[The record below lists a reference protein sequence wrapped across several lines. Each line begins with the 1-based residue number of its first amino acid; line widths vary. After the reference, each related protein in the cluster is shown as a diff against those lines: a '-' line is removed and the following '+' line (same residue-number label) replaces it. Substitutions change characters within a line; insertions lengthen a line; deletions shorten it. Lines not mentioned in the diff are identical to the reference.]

1 MLNTLDLLFVLVS
14 ILISIAGFAIKARRW
29 SVGLTD
35 NRKDNMGSRIGK
47 ALERVFFHLD
57 LLRERTMGSY
67 HLAIF
72 YIFVLAILFV
82 VFFQFAPITL
92 PKAFSAIQ
100 SLILDILGFA
110 ALIAIIYFFYRRLYV
125 KDKGFDNKNEDYIL
139 LAVLFFIFLTGFL
152 MEAVRLKV
160 VTSDL
165 IYAPFGAFFSF
176 FIPSNE
182 AFYPVLSQ
190 LFWRVH
196 FFLILFFI
204 AYIPF
209 SKSIHILLIP
219 VNYIFRNNAPKGV
232 FKLLDLENSEEFGAN
247 KISQLTWKD
256 LMDLDTCVRC
266 GRCQDNCPAHLTKK
280 PLSPKKVIQDLKKVL
295 DSYRKDPEAPLINDD
310 ITTDVL
316 FSCTT
321 CRACMEN
328 CPAGIEHLDKMI
340 EMKRYLVLMEGNVSS
355 EHQLL
360 FKNLERNGNPWGMP
374 AANRGEW
381 VKDLEVPSL
390 AELGDASQIDFLFW
404 PGCAGAFDDRYV
416 KAMKK
421 LVAIFKKA
429 GLKIAILAEEET
441 CCGDPARKSGNEYLY
456 DALARQNVE
465 TMNGYGVKNIITACP
480 HCFNTISKD
489 YTQIGGEYNVKTHV
503 QLLVELIKSGKIIL
517 NKKLEGKVAYH
528 DSCYLAR
535 YNGIIDEPREIIKS
549 LGLSLV
555 EFERRGIKGFCCGA
569 GGGNMF
575 LEEHA
580 PRMNDTRIS
589 QVLESKDGKDLKGVA
604 VGCPFCLT
612 MMTDGTKT
620 YDREDIEVKDLSEL
634 VYDAIE

>member
-1 MLNTLDLLFVLVS
+1 MLNTLDLLLVLFSLAVAVVGF
-14 ILISIAGFAIKARRW
+14 ILKARRW
-29 SVGLTD
+29 SVGQPDDRTSG
-35 NRKDNMGSRIGK
+35 MGERIAK
-47 ALERVFFHLD
+47 ALERVFFHSD
-57 LLRERTMGSY
+57 LLREKTNGVY
-67 HLAIF
+67 HLFFF
-72 YIFVLAILFV
+72 YIFVLALFLV
-82 VFFQFAPITL
+82 IFFQFVPVTL
-92 PKAFSAIQ
+92 PKPFSAVQ
-100 SLILDILGFA
+100 SLVLDFVGFA
-110 ALIAIIYFFYRRLYV
+110 ALAGIVYFFYRRLYV
-125 KDKGFDNKNEDYIL
+125 KDKGFDNKNEDYLLLVIL
-139 LAVLFFIFLTGFL
+139 FLFFITGFL

-160 VTSDL
+160 VTSDRV
-165 IYAPFGAFFSF
+165 YAPFGTIFSLI
-176 FIPSNE
+176 IPGNE
-182 AFYPVLSQ
+182 ALYPTLSQ
-190 LFWRVH
+190 FFWRVH
-196 FFLILFFI
+196 FFLLLFFI
-204 AYIPF
+204 AYLPY
-209 SKSIHILLIP
+209 SKGIHVLLIP
-219 VNYIFRNNAPKGV
+219 LNYVFRNTAPKGV

-247 KISQLTWKD
+247 NLKNLTWKD

-295 DSYRKDPEAPLINDD
+295 DNYKKEPDALLINDD
-310 ITTDVL
+310 ITPEVL

-328 CPAGIEHLDKMI
+328 CPAGIEHIDKMI
-340 EMKRYLVLMEGNVSS
+340 EMKRYLVLMEGNISS

-374 AANRGEW
+374 AANRGDW
-381 VKDLEVPSL
+381 VKDLDVPSL
-390 AELGDASQIDFLFW
+390 AELEKASDIDFLFW
-404 PGCAGAFDDRYV
+404 PGCAGAFDDRYS
-416 KAMKK
+416 KAMKR
-421 LVAIFKKA
+421 LVLLFKKA
-429 GLKIAILAEEET
+429 GLKFAILAEEET

-465 TMNGYGVKNIITACP
+465 TMNGYGVKNIVTACP

-489 YTQIGGEYNVKTHV
+489 YKQIGGDYEVKTHI
-503 QLLVELIKSGKIIL
+503 QLLLQLIKEGKITL
-517 NKKLEGKVAYH
+517 NKKLEGKVVYH

-535 YNGIIDEPREIIKS
+535 YNGIIEEPREIIRT
-549 LGLSLV
+549 LGFNLI

-589 QVLESKDGKDLKGVA
+589 QVLETKDGKDLKGVA

-620 YDREDIEVKDLSEL
+620 YDREDIEVKDISEL
-634 VYDAIE
+634 VYDATE

>member
-1 MLNTLDLLFVLVS
+1 MLNTLDILLVILSLLIALV
-14 ILISIAGFAIKARRW
+14 GFAIKVKRW
-29 SVGLTD
+29 CAGRPDNRTD
-35 NRKDNMGSRIGK
+35 NLGK
-47 ALERVFFHLD
+47 RVTQALERVFFHLD
-57 LLRERTMGSY
+57 ILREKTVGLY

-72 YIFVLAILFV
+72 CIFFLALFIV
-82 VFFQFAPITL
+82 VFFQILPVTL
-92 PKAFSAIQ
+92 PSAFSAIQ
-100 SLILDILGFA
+100 SLVLDLLGFA
-110 ALIAIIYFFYRRLYV
+110 AIVAIIYFFYRRLYV
-125 KDKGFDNKNEDYIL
+125 KDKGFDNKNEDYTL
-139 LAVLFFIFLTGFL
+139 LVVLFFIFITGFL

-160 VTSDL
+160 VSSDMVF
-165 IYAPFGAFFSF
+165 APFGAIFSVL
-176 FIPSNE
+176 IPSNE
-182 AFYPVLSQ
+182 GLYPVLSQ
-190 LFWRVH
+190 FFWRIH

-204 AYIPF
+204 AYLPY
-209 SKSIHILLIP
+209 SKGIHILLIP
-219 VNYIFRNNAPKGV
+219 INYIFKNNAPKGV

-247 KISQLTWKD
+247 KISNLTWKD

-266 GRCQDNCPAHLTKK
+266 GRCQDNCPAYITKK

-295 DSYRKDPEAPLINDD
+295 DNSKKDPEAALINED
-310 ITTDVL
+310 ITPDVL

-328 CPAGIEHLDKMI
+328 CPAGIEHIDKMI
-340 EMKRYLVLMEGNVSS
+340 EMKRYLVLMEGNISS

-374 AANRGEW
+374 AANRGDW
-381 VKDLEVPSL
+381 VKDLDVPSL

-421 LVAIFKKA
+421 LVALFKKA
-429 GLKIAILAEEET
+429 GLKFAILAEEET

-465 TMNGYGVKNIITACP
+465 TMNSYGVKNIVTACP

-489 YTQIGGEYNVKTHV
+489 YVQIDGNYAVKTHI
-503 QLLVELIKSGKIIL
+503 QLLVELIKSGKLVL

-535 YNGIIDEPREIIKS
+535 YNGIIEEPREIVKT
-549 LGLSLV
+549 LGLTLV
-555 EFERRGIKGFCCGA
+555 EFDRRGIKGFCCGA

>member
-1 MLNTLDLLFVLVS
+1 MLNTLDILLVLLS
-14 ILISIAGFAIKARRW
+14 FLISIVGFLLKKRRW
-29 SVGLTD
+29 AIGQPVDRLD
-35 NRKDNMGSRIGK
+35 NFGERLKH
-47 ALERVFFHLD
+47 ALQRVFFHLD
-57 LLRERTMGSY
+57 ILREKGMGY
-67 HLAIF
+67 FHLALF
-72 YIFVLAILFV
+72 YIFLLALFFV
-82 VFFQFAPITL
+82 IFFQFVPVTFSPI
-92 PKAFSAIQ
+92 FSAIQ
-100 SLILDILGFA
+100 SLVLDFVGFA
-110 ALIAIIYFFYRRLYV
+110 AIVAIIYFFYRRLYV
-125 KDKGFDNKNEDYIL
+125 KDKGFDNKKDDYIL
-139 LAVLFFIFLTGFL
+139 LIVLFFILLTGFL

-160 VTSDL
+160 VTSEMK
-165 IYAPFGAFFSF
+165 YAPFGAFFSF
-176 FIPSNE
+176 IIPSKE
-182 AFYPVLSQ
+182 GLYPALSQ

-204 AYIPF
+204 AYLPY
-209 SKSIHILLIP
+209 SKGIHLLLIP
-219 VNYIFRNNAPKGV
+219 LNYFYKNNTPKGV

-247 KISQLTWKD
+247 KITNLTWKD

-266 GRCQDNCPAHLTKK
+266 GRCQDNCPAYLTKK

-295 DSYRKDPEAPLINDD
+295 DNYKEAPEAPLINDD
-310 ITTDVL
+310 ITPEVL

-328 CPAGIEHLDKMI
+328 CPAGIEHIDKMI
-340 EMKRYLVLMEGNVSS
+340 EMKRYLVLMEGNISS

-374 AANRGEW
+374 AANRGDW
-381 VKDLEVPSL
+381 VKDLGIPSL
-390 AELGDASQIDFLFW
+390 AELGDAKEVDFVFW
-404 PGCAGAFDDRYV
+404 PGCAGAFDDRYS

-421 LVAIFKKA
+421 LVEIFKKA
-429 GLKIAILAEEET
+429 GFTFAVLSEEET
-441 CCGDPARKSGNEYLY
+441 CCGDPARKAGNEYLY

-465 TMNGYGVKNIITACP
+465 TMNGYGVKKIVTACP

-489 YTQIGGEYNVKTHV
+489 YAQIGGNYDVTTHLQV
-503 QLLVELIKSGKIIL
+503 LNDIIKSGKVVFA
-517 NKKLEGKVAYH
+517 KKLEGKVAYH

-535 YNGIIDEPREIIKS
+535 YNGIIDEPRDIIKS
-549 LGLSLV
+549 LGLQLV

-580 PRMNDTRIS
+580 PRMNDTRIA
-589 QVLESKDGKDLKGVA
+589 QILESKDGKDLKGVA

-620 YDREDIEVKDLSEL
+620 YDREDIEVKDISEL
-634 VYDAIE
+634 VYDAIK

>member
-1 MLNTLDLLFVLVS
+1 MLNTLDLLLVLFS
-14 ILISIAGFAIKARRW
+14 ILISIVGFAMKSKRW
-29 SVGLTD
+29 TVGLPD
-35 NRKDNMGSRIGK
+35 KRNDSIGSRIGNS
-47 ALERVFFHLD
+47 AERVFFHLD
-57 LLRERTMGSY
+57 ILREKVIGSY
-67 HLAIF
+67 HIALF
-72 YIFVLAILFV
+72 YIFVFAILFV
-82 VFFQFAPITL
+82 LFFQFAPITL
-92 PKAFSAIQ
+92 PKAFSAVQ
-100 SLILDILGFA
+100 SLFLDVLGFA
-110 ALIAIIYFFYRRLYV
+110 ALIATLYFLYRRVYV
-125 KDKGFDNKNEDYIL
+125 KGKGFDNKKEDYIL
-139 LAVLFFIFLTGFL
+139 LVLLFLILLTGFL

-165 IYAPFGAFFSF
+165 FYAPFGAFFSF
-176 FIPSNE
+176 FIPNNE
-182 AFYPVLSQ
+182 AIYPVLSQ
-190 LFWRVH
+190 LFWRFH

-204 AYIPF
+204 AYMPY
-209 SKSIHILLIP
+209 SKGIHILLIP
-219 VNYIFRNNAPKGV
+219 LNYVFKNNAPKGV

-247 KISQLTWKD
+247 KIGNLTWKD

-280 PLSPKKVIQDLKKVL
+280 PLSPKKVIQDLKKVF
-295 DSYRKDPEAPLINDD
+295 DNYKKNPEAALINDD
-310 ITTDVL
+310 ITAEVL

-340 EMKRYLVLMEGNVSS
+340 EMKRYLVLMEGDVSS

-374 AANRGEW
+374 AANRGDW
-381 VKDLEVPSL
+381 VKDLDVPSL
-390 AELGDASQIDFLFW
+390 AELGDASHIDFLFW

-416 KAMKK
+416 KAMKR
-421 LVAIFKKA
+421 LVAVFKKA
-429 GLKIAILAEEET
+429 GLKFAILAQEET

-465 TMNGYGVKNIITACP
+465 TMNGYGVKNIVTGCP
-480 HCFNTISKD
+480 HCFNTILKD
-489 YTQIGGEYNVKTHV
+489 YSQIGGAYQVKTHV
-503 QLLVELIKSGKIIL
+503 QVLYELIKSEKITF
-517 NKKLEGKVAYH
+517 NKKMEGKFAYH

-549 LGLSLV
+549 LGLNLV

-620 YDREDIEVKDLSEL
+620 YDREDVDVKDISEM